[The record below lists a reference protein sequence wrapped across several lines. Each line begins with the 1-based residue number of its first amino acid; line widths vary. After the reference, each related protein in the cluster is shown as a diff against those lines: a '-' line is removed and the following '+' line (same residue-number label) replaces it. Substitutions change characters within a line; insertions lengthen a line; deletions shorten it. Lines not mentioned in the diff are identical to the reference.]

1 MFGEQ
6 LSKVI
11 KTRNGEFP
19 LGTLVLSHAGWVSH
33 YISDGKFFSCSNFN
47 IQTKI

>member
-19 LGTLVLSHAGWVSH
+19 LGTVVLSHAGWRSH
-33 YISDGKFFSCSNFN
+33 YISNGEGLKINFL
-47 IQTKI
+47 KDLF